1 MEQTETKHNPD
12 VLECLAN
19 LSNDEVFTPPRV
31 ANAMLDLLPQELFRN
46 PKTTFL
52 DPCCKSGIFLREIA
66 KRLIVGLEP
75 VFPDLQERLDHIFH
89 KQLFGFAITEL
100 TALLSR
106 RSIYCSKFADGE
118 YAISPFDTPEGNIL
132 LPPSEHKWKD
142 GKSVRCVICGA
153 SQEALEA
160 HGEEHA
166 YAFIHG
172 ISPEKV
178 FNMKFDV
185 IIGNP
190 PYQLDDSSDSASA
203 TPIYNLFVKQAIALN
218 PKHIVMIIPARWFT
232 GGKGLTEFRDKM
244 LHDERLATIVDYF
257 DSTLCFGKEVD
268 ISGGICYFHW
278 QQDHK
283 GPCLLRN
290 ITNDGISETVRPLVD
305 TSMESFIRFNKALP
319 IIRKVRDK
327 KEHSFSLVVSER
339 RPFGLST
346 QVLGHVNKKEGDVRI
361 YVNKNATSEKRYIAR
376 DTIPERQSWID
387 RWKVLCGRAYG
398 ERDAFPYFALGKPFL
413 AEPESCCSETY
424 IVLGIYKDKAKA
436 ENVTSYIRTRFFRF
450 LVLLLKNTQDA
461 PRRVY
466 KLVPM
471 QDFCKAWTDEE
482 LYAKYGL
489 TDEEIAFIESMVK
502 PMEV

>member
-1 MEQTETKHNPD
+1 MKQTETKHNPD

-52 DPCCKSGIFLREIA
+52 DPCCKSGVFLREIA

-75 VFPDLQERLDHIFH
+75 LFPDLQERLDHIFH
-89 KQLFGFAITEL
+89 NQLFGFAITEL
-100 TALLSR
+100 TALVSR
-106 RSIYCSKFADGE
+106 RSVYCSKSADGE
-118 YAISPFDTPEGNIL
+118 YAISTFDTPEGNIL
-132 LPPSEHKWKD
+132 LPHAEHDWRSD
-142 GKSVRCVICGA
+142 RCKICGA
-153 SQEALEA
+153 SKDVFEDRTES
-160 HGEEHA
+160 HA
-166 YAFIHG
+166 YALIHG
-172 ISPEKV
+172 INPEKV
-178 FNMKFDV
+178 FHMKFDV

-203 TPIYNLFVKQAIALN
+203 TPIYNLFVEQAIALN

-232 GGKGLTEFRDKM
+232 GGKGLADFRDAM
-244 LHDERLATIVDYF
+244 FHDERLATIVDYF
-257 DSTLCFGKEVD
+257 DSKLCFGKEVD

-278 QQDHK
+278 QQSHK
-283 GPCLLRN
+283 GPCVFRN
-290 ITNDGISETVRPLVD
+290 VTNDGISEMTRPLLEKC
-305 TSMESFIRFNKALP
+305 SEGFIRFNKALS
-319 IIRKVRDK
+319 IVRKIRNR
-327 KEHSFSLVVSER
+327 KEHSFSLLVSDS
-339 RPFGLST
+339 RPFGLRT
-346 QVLGHVNKKEGDVRI
+346 FVHGRPEKHKGDVRI
-361 YVNKNATSEKRYIAR
+361 YVSKNVTSEKRYIAL
-376 DTIPERQSWID
+376 DHVPERQSWID

-413 AEPESCCSETY
+413 AESESCCSETY
-424 IVLGIYKDKAKA
+424 IVLGVYNERAKA
-436 ENVTSYIRTRFFRF
+436 ENVISYVRTRFFRF

-471 QDFCKAWTDEE
+471 QDFSKAWTDEE

>member
-46 PKTTFL
+46 PQTTFL
-52 DPCCKSGIFLREIA
+52 DPCCKSGVFLREIA

-89 KQLFGFAITEL
+89 KQLFGFAITGL
-100 TALLSR
+100 TAFVAR
-106 RSIYCSKFADGE
+106 RTVYCTKFADGD
-118 YAISPFDTPEGNIL
+118 YAISHFDTPEGNIL
-132 LPPSEHKWKD
+132 LPPAEHVWK
-142 GKSVRCVICGA
+142 GERCKICGA
-153 SQEALEA
+153 SYEVFE
-160 HGEEHA
+160 GRTESHA

-172 ISPEKV
+172 INPETV
-178 FNMKFDV
+178 FDMKFDV

-203 TPIYNLFVKQAIALN
+203 TPIYNLFVEKAIALN
-218 PKHIVMIIPARWFT
+218 PKHVVMIIPARWFT
-232 GGKGLTEFRDKM
+232 GGKGLADFRDM
-244 LHDERLATIVDYF
+244 MFHDERLATIVDYF
-257 DSTLCFGKEVD
+257 DSKLCFGREVD

-278 QQDHK
+278 QHNHT
-283 GPCLLRN
+283 GPCVFRN
-290 ITNDGISETVRPLVD
+290 VTNNGISETTRPLLEVGVD
-305 TSMESFIRFNKALP
+305 GFIRFNKALS
-319 IIRKVRDK
+319 IIRKVRERR
-327 KEHSFSLVVSER
+327 EHSFSLLVSER
-339 RPFGLST
+339 RPFGLTT
-346 QVLGHVNKKEGDVRI
+346 QVLGHVTKERQDVRI
-361 YVNKNATSEKRYIAR
+361 YVSKNVTSEKRYIAR
-376 DTIPERQSWID
+376 ADVPERQSWVD

-413 AEPESCCSETY
+413 AEPKSCCSETY
-424 IVLGIYKDKAKA
+424 IVLGVYNDRTKA
-436 ENVTSYIRTRFFRF
+436 ENVMSYVRTRFFRF

-471 QDFCKAWTDEE
+471 QDFSKPWTDEE